1 MGIREDNRARMLQE
15 IQSAALDLVEEN
27 GLDAT
32 TVGDIAARVG
42 ISERTVFRYYASKV
56 DALLP
61 GQQGLVDALVGRR
74 LSGKTAAAIM
84 GELLTACREVF
95 ASEVERN
102 EFRRIAR
109 LLMREPALLHEAELQ
124 ERRLVESLTTALA
137 ERGAVRH
144 LQALLLAEVVTAT
157 WRVAWQSFARE
168 ELAGRERDPLSLFD
182 DTVREL
188 GGLFTD

>member
-15 IQSAALDLVEEN
+15 IQAAALDLVEEN

-74 LSGKTAAAIM
+74 LSGKTAAGIM
-84 GELLTACREVF
+84 GELLMACREVF

-109 LLMREPALLHEAELQ
+109 LLMREPALLHEAELH

-137 ERGAVRH
+137 ERGTVRH

-188 GGLFTD
+188 GGLFTG